1 MSNRGRLR
9 KPARPPLQAAEST
22 IIAPSIHTALPGQS
36 DATATLE
43 SSSKR
48 AKSMQ
53 LTFHKMNGLGND
65 FMVVEWPAGRPLP
78 DAALVRRWADRRLGV
93 GFDQLLVLEPGKPR
107 HGAAAYR
114 IFNADGGE
122 VEQCG
127 NGVRCLAQFLA
138 PRLGAELT
146 LESPAGSI
154 AARVLSADTVSV
166 DLGEPDFRPAA
177 LPFETA
183 EQRLRYRLQVDDRV
197 VELGAVSMGNPH
209 VVIPTNSV
217 ENAPV
222 GILGPRLE
230 RDARFPRGVNV
241 GFMQVVDRAHI
252 RLRVFERGVGETLAC
267 GTGAA
272 AAVAVGRL
280 WGELDEE
287 VQVTLPGGTMTVN
300 WRGPG
305 FRLWQTG
312 PTTAVYEGRIEL

>member
-1 MSNRGRLR
+1 
-9 KPARPPLQAAEST
+9 
-22 IIAPSIHTALPGQS
+22 
-36 DATATLE
+36 
-43 SSSKR
+43 
-48 AKSMQ
+48 MQ

-65 FMVVEWPAGRPLP
+65 FMVVEWPAGQPLP

-93 GFDQLLVLEPGKPR
+93 GFDQLLVIGPGAPE
-107 HGAAAYR
+107 HGDATYR

-138 PRLGAELT
+138 PRFGRELT

-154 AARVLSADTVSV
+154 AARVLAADTVSV
-166 DLGEPDFRPAA
+166 DLGEPDFRPAS
-177 LPFETA
+177 LPFETP
-183 EQRLRYRLQVDDRV
+183 EQRPRYTVDV
-197 VELGAVSMGNPH
+197 GGETVEFGAVSIGNPH
-209 VVIPTNSV
+209 IVIPTDSV
-217 ENAPV
+217 ERAPV

-230 RDARFPRGVNV
+230 HDERFPRGVNV
-241 GFMQVVDRAHI
+241 GFMQIVDRSHI

-280 WGELDEE
+280 WDEVDEE
-287 VQVTLPGGTMTVN
+287 VRVTLPGGTLTVN

-305 FRLWQTG
+305 ARLWQTG
-312 PTTAVYEGRIEL
+312 PATAVYEGRIEL